1 MIRTIR
7 SVLAVP
13 QAYQLFWNV
22 IGAPAR
28 SRTLVSEYIRPRAG
42 DRILEIGCGPGTI
55 VPYLP
60 ACEYVGFDAS
70 AEYIEQA
77 RRRFPQARFVCER
90 VSEYTLPQP
99 AYFDRVLALGI
110 VHHLDD
116 REALQLFQ
124 IAEKALKPGGKLVT
138 LDGVWTGRQ
147 SAAARALLAHDRGE
161 FVRSEEGYVR
171 IASRVFDNVKASI
184 RHDLL
189 RIPYTHIILEC
200 IR

>member
-7 SVLAVP
+7 SLLAWP

-22 IGAPAR
+22 IGGPAR
-28 SRTLVSEYIRPRAG
+28 SRTLVAEYIRPKAG

-70 AEYIEQA
+70 AQYIEQA
-77 RRRFPQARFVCER
+77 RRRFPKARFVCER
-90 VSEYTLPQP
+90 VSEYTLPQRE
-99 AYFDRVLALGI
+99 YFDQVLALGI
-110 VHHLDD
+110 IHHLDD
-116 REALQLFQ
+116 PEALQLFQ
-124 IAEKALKPGGKLVT
+124 IAHAALKPGGRLVT
-138 LDGVWTGRQ
+138 LDGVWTAGQ
-147 SAAARALLAHDRGE
+147 SSAARALLARDRGE

-171 IASRVFDNVKASI
+171 IASQVFDNVKASI

-189 RIPYTHIILEC
+189 RIPYTHIILGC